1 MNFER
6 LDFRQI
12 MRMTG
17 FLLSVLFILMIVSH

>member
-6 LDFRQI
+6 LDFGQI
-12 MRMTG
+12 MGMTG

>member
-12 MRMTG
+12 MGMTG
-17 FLLSVLFILMIVSH
+17 FLLSVLFILMILSH